1 MPTVLRIDGYCVQIF
16 TDDHL
21 PPHVHVFARGSE
33 LVVNLNCA
41 EKYVS
46 IRGNDG
52 FKKREIRDIAII
64 VQTNRL
70 ELCEAWEEIHG
81 DL

>member
-1 MPTVLRIDGYCVQIF
+1 MPTLLRIDGYCVQIY

-21 PPHVHVFARGSE
+21 PPHVHVFARDCE
-33 LVVNLNCA
+33 LVVNLNCP

-46 IRGNDG
+46 VRENDG
-52 FKKREIRDIAII
+52 FKNREVRDIMTI
-64 VQTNRL
+64 VQANRPQ
-70 ELCEAWEEIHG
+70 LCEAWKEIHG